1 MNILYLGASNE
12 SSTSRH
18 RANALTRL
26 GHHVIIADPY
36 LSFKKWLS
44 HKLLNA
50 LHFRT
55 GYCLLENT
63 ALAWITDQLENNE
76 NIDLVWVDSGEL
88 FGPRCIKKLRE
99 NNRKVILYNHDD
111 PTGTRDGRRF
121 HSLIKSLPYYSI
133 CAVVRNENNIEFY
146 KAGAQQVIQ
155 VWRSHD
161 EIAHAPYDNRNTID
175 KKYISDVVFIG
186 TWMRHERR
194 DEFLLQLINA
204 GLNVKIWGQRWNKSP
219 HWPKLKAHIGG
230 AALSGR
236 EYVAAIQGSKVCL
249 GFLSKTNRD
258 LHTTRSM
265 EIPYAGGVFCAQ
277 RTTEH
282 QQLYTE
288 NVEAVFWEDIDEC
301 IRQCKNL
308 VTDNLFRESIRTAGM
323 QRVRRNKVGHE
334 NQCQIILDQVT
345 KP

>member
-1 MNILYLGASNE
+1 MKILYLGASNE

-18 RANALTRL
+18 RANALMRL
-26 GHHVIIADPY
+26 GHEVIIADPY
-36 LSFKKWLS
+36 LPFKKIFS
-44 HKLLNA
+44 NRLLNA
-50 LHFRT
+50 INYRT
-55 GYCLLENT
+55 GYCLLEKPT
-63 ALAWITDQLENNE
+63 LIWLQDQLDINDH
-76 NIDLVWVDSGEL
+76 IDIVWIDSGEL

-99 NNRKVILYNHDD
+99 KDRKVILYNHDD

-121 HSLIKSLPYYSI
+121 NSLIKSLPFYTL
-133 CAVVRNENNIEFY
+133 CAVVRSENNSEFL
-146 KAGAQQVIQ
+146 KAGAQKVIQ

-161 EIAHAPYDNRNTID
+161 EHAHEPYDNRNTID
-175 KKYISDVVFIG
+175 EKYISDIVFIG

-204 GLNVKIWGQRWNKSP
+204 GLNIKIWGQRWNKSP
-219 HWPKLKAHIGG
+219 YWPQLKKHIGG
-230 AALSGR
+230 GALSGR

-282 QQLYTE
+282 QKLYIE
-288 NVEAVFWEDIDEC
+288 NVEAVFWDNIEEC
-301 IRQCKNL
+301 ISQCKKL
-308 VTDNLFRESIRTAGM
+308 VNDDLFRESIRTAGM
-323 QRVRRNKVGHE
+323 LRVRHNKVGHE
-334 NQCQIILDQVT
+334 NQCQIILEQVV
-345 KP
+345 KL